1 MIHNRPSLLGK
12 YFNLMLII
20 QNVLLEWFDEWQ
32 KSTRSPANGGMA
44 HGTLFMGSGVGAWGT
59 GIPSYRN
66 LTMADDNMPA

>member
-32 KSTRSPANGGMA
+32 KSTRSPANGGMS
-44 HGTLFMGSGVGAWGT
+44 HGTGLYGKLGRGALGFQA
-59 GIPSYRN
+59 I
-66 LTMADDNMPA
+66 AI